1 MQVKC
6 WFAFG
11 FIRIK
16 LFFAVA
22 CVTLCLDSLWC
33 SQLQSYSDAIVAT
46 VTYYKQHIFREKA
59 VIVQKCGTNGFVT
72 LLYAFL
78 QCNPYAGPWKLS
90 PIEVRLSSSI
100 KAMFAIEL
108 WCYTF
113 PCLYPHPLCLVS
125 YECTT
130 TMAWVMGPKCF
141 FPWTKSLFFMGHAER
156 TLRPT
161 QLKQT
166 TAITNFFLCLYSN
179 RETIQR
185 YLTGPII

>member
-11 FIRIK
+11 FIKIK

-22 CVTLCLDSLWC
+22 CVTLCLDSLRC

-113 PCLYPHPLCLVS
+113 PCLYPPPSMSCFI
-125 YECTT
+125 
-130 TMAWVMGPKCF
+130 WVHNHNGLSNGSKMLF
-141 FPWTKSLFFMGHAER
+141 SLNKITVFYGSCGENFETHTA
-156 TLRPT
+156 
-161 QLKQT
+161 QT
-166 TAITNFFLCLYSN
+166 DYCY
-179 RETIQR
+179 
-185 YLTGPII
+185 Y